1 MTLGSELT
9 FCYNVFMKTER
20 GVEFVKDKDGRY
32 RSIYLERQPKD
43 QASII
48 RLQKRI
54 KSLFEDPLLVRES
67 HLHLT
72 WWYLGRPEDI
82 EKEILDVSPD
92 LGSQRFK
99 EAFCALLV
107 DLKMMP
113 ARSWIAYGMG
123 FNYLGEPFTNSLV
136 LELRKTQ
143 RMTRERRRVTRRV
156 ETFIRD
162 CGISDPKE
170 FMQTSS
176 NFKYQVDDRYSPH
189 TTLARVDKEI
199 PLDILRIPPV
209 KICFHHPQLRNVN
222 FSL

>member
-1 MTLGSELT
+1 
-9 FCYNVFMKTER
+9 MKTER
-20 GVEFVKDKDGRY
+20 GIEFVKDKDGRH
-32 RSIYLERQPKD
+32 RRIYLERQLKD
-43 QASII
+43 PASIV

-54 KSLFEDPLLVRES
+54 KPLFEDPLLVGES
-67 HLHLT
+67 RLHLT

-82 EKEILDVSPD
+82 EKEILDVSPN

-107 DLKMMP
+107 DLRMMP
-113 ARSWIAYGMG
+113 THSWIAYGMG
-123 FNYLGEPFTNSLV
+123 FNYFREPSTNSLV
-136 LELRKTQ
+136 LKLRKTQ
-143 RMTRERRRVTRRV
+143 RMMRERRKVTRKV

-162 CGISDPKE
+162 CGILDPKE

-189 TTLARVDKEI
+189 TTLARVDREI
-199 PLDILRIPPV
+199 PLDILRIPPI